1 MHSIG
6 RHHGL
11 AKPDNAA
18 SAKECQDMDT
28 GLSDRV
34 VLVTGASSGIGA
46 ATAAA
51 FGSEGARVAISYR
64 NNLAG
69 AEATAERVEAAGGT
83 ALIVALDLEA
93 PASIGAS
100 VDRVLKH
107 WGQVDVLVGNAVYWG
122 ADRPDPTNRFED
134 VPLAKWQVMLNA
146 NVVGNAAVIR
156 AVLPAMRA
164 RRWGRIVLISSGAA
178 EEGLPG
184 PGPYGTAKSALHGLA
199 RSLAWD
205 AGRDGVLVNVVAAGF
220 TLTDRRWQPAKDL
233 LATLAARTPS
243 QRLSTPQDVAKLIVF
258 LGSAANANLTGELLR
273 EGSSAG
279 RSGHVP

>member
-1 MHSIG
+1 
-6 RHHGL
+6 
-11 AKPDNAA
+11 
-18 SAKECQDMDT
+18 MDT

-51 FGSEGARVAISYR
+51 FGAEGARVAITYR
-64 NNLAG
+64 SNLTG
-69 AEATAERVEAAGGT
+69 AQATAERVEAAGGK
-83 ALIVALDLEA
+83 ALVVALDLEA
-93 PASIGAS
+93 PASIAAAVGQ
-100 VDRVLKH
+100 VLEH
-107 WGQVDVLVGNAVYWG
+107 WGQLDVLVANAVYWG
-122 ADRPDPTNRFED
+122 ADRPDPAIRFED
-134 VPLAKWQVMLNA
+134 VPLAKWQAMLTA

-156 AVLPAMRA
+156 AVLPTMRA
-164 RRWGRIVLISSGAA
+164 RRWGRIVLLSSGAA

-184 PGPYGTAKSALHGLA
+184 PGPYGTAKSGLHGLA
-199 RSLAWD
+199 RSLAWE

-220 TLTDRRWQPAKDL
+220 TLTDRRWQPPTDL

-243 QRLSTPQDVAKLIVF
+243 RRLSTPGDVAKLVVF

-279 RSGHVP
+279 RSGHTL